1 MNNLWT
7 QLESKKRPKKRNC
20 DFCWIWKKTC
30 VVQST
35 KLAATLGLRPFG
47 LSSATIR
54 DEQGLN
60 TENNNVNDSTD
71 NTVERE
77 IEESK
82 RFFSRFPPVAH
93 HNMVQYSHLGK
104 LHIPYSI
111 SSCIQKSSL
120 TTTMHLLYFCYI
132 KCHCTLLIINSSER
146 TNLELFNFIESNS
159 NRTFQ

>member
-1 MNNLWT
+1 MIFA
-7 QLESKKRPKKRNC
+7 EFEKKP
-20 DFCWIWKKTC
+20 C

-77 IEESK
+77 IEESIWLFDVNK
-82 RFFSRFPPVAH
+82 RIL
-93 HNMVQYSHLGK
+93 HNK
-104 LHIPYSI
+104 IKKINHIP
-111 SSCIQKSSL
+111 
-120 TTTMHLLYFCYI
+120 
-132 KCHCTLLIINSSER
+132 
-146 TNLELFNFIESNS
+146 
-159 NRTFQ
+159 